1 MEAAQLAV
9 GGRHGPEPE
18 VGRRHS
24 DRIAADLRDDILAG
38 RYKTGQRLPPERDL
52 ATRLSVNRGSVRE
65 ALKKLEQLGLVEIRR
80 GDGAHVR
87 PLSDASVDVVRDL
100 LRLGD
105 GVDRRLLEQLLD
117 VHEMLSTGAAA
128 LAVEKL
134 SDATLARVRAIVAEL
149 AAPGL
154 GALEFHQRVE
164 ALVDIATEATGHL
177 VLRLFRN
184 SFGPAIVD
192 GLRELAPWLG
202 SAGED
207 VGAAVRRL
215 DAALAARDAAA
226 TGDAV
231 RALSLARRE
240 WLGRALDAYEASR
253 GGAAPQPGN

>member
-1 MEAAQLAV
+1 MEGALLAV
-9 GGRHGPEPE
+9 PGRRGSDHGGGQ
-18 VGRRHS
+18 RHS

-38 RYKTGQRLPPERDL
+38 RYKPGQRLPPERDL

-65 ALKKLEQLGLVEIRR
+65 ALKRLEQLGLVEIRR

-105 GVDRRLLEQLLD
+105 GLDRRLLEQLLD
-117 VHEMLSTGAAA
+117 VHEMLSTGAAS

-134 SDATLARVRAIVAEL
+134 SDATLARVRALVAEL
-149 AAPGL
+149 AAPNL
-154 GALEFHQRVE
+154 SALDFHQRVE
-164 ALVDIATEATGHL
+164 ALVDLATEATGHL

-184 SFGPAIVD
+184 AFGPAIVD
-192 GLRELAPWLG
+192 GLREISPWLG
-202 SAGED
+202 SAGD
-207 VGAAVRRL
+207 SVGAALRRL

-231 RALSLARRE
+231 RALSRARRE
-240 WLGRALDAYEASR
+240 WLGRALDAYEAARS
-253 GGAAPQPGN
+253 AATQTAGN